1 MDSSTS
7 STNTPGV
14 DSFDYRDVLYYGKY
28 RYRARITIPGLSWI
42 HGCDTMMDYLK
53 RLDSNRR
60 YYDKNRIAAVE
71 LDDIE
76 SFIDWRSVNVKTNK
90 TCTIRVESNT
100 AGVFSNDLALLQ
112 KLRNLSPTVE
122 ISEVIDIAPT
132 GIKTFAKEPKH
143 KYRVYLKSKRI
154 KDTFKQELSEFI
166 KRYQGTKT
174 VIVPSDA
181 LRGWLKGGQKYW
193 QQNYCSS
200 HYYIEYDED
209 STNSLIS
216 LMFGDM
222 IKRRFKLE
230 KRPETT

>member
-1 MDSSTS
+1 MDSSMS

-14 DSFDYRDVLYYGKY
+14 DLVDYRDVLYYGKY
-28 RYRARITIPGLSWI
+28 RYRARVNMPGLSWI
-42 HGCDTMMDYLK
+42 HGCDTMLDYLR
-53 RLDSNRR
+53 RLESNRK
-60 YYDKNRIAAVE
+60 YYDKNRIAAID

-112 KLRNLSPTVE
+112 TLRNISTSVDITEIVE
-122 ISEVIDIAPT
+122 IAPT

-143 KYRVYLKSKRI
+143 KYRAYLKSKRV
-154 KDTFKQELSEFI
+154 KDTFKKELAEFI
-166 KRYQGTKT
+166 KRYKDTKT
-174 VIVPSDA
+174 VIVPSESLA
-181 LRGWLKGGQKYW
+181 GWLKGKAKYW
-193 QQNYCSS
+193 QQGFCSS

-222 IKRRFKLE
+222 IKRRYKLE
-230 KRPETT
+230 KRPDPT

>member
-1 MDSSTS
+1 MSSANTS
-7 STNTPGV
+7 GV
-14 DSFDYRDVLYYGKY
+14 DSIDYRDVLYYGKY
-28 RYRARITIPGLSWI
+28 RYRARLTIAGLAWI
-42 HGCDTMMDYLK
+42 HGCDTMLDYLK

-60 YYDKNRIAAVE
+60 YYDKTRIAAID

-76 SFIDWRSVNVKTNK
+76 SFINWRNVNVKTTK
-90 TCTIRVESNT
+90 TCTIRIESNT
-100 AGVFSNDLALLQ
+100 AGVFSNDLSLLQ
-112 KLRNLSPTVE
+112 SLRYLSPTVD

-143 KYRVYLKSKRI
+143 KYRVYLKSKRV
-154 KDTFKQELSEFI
+154 KDSFKKELSEFI
-166 KRYQGTKT
+166 SRYKGTKT

-181 LRGWLKGGQKYW
+181 LAGWLKGGQKYW
-193 QQNYCSS
+193 QQSYCSS

-209 STNSLIS
+209 STNSLLS

-230 KRPETT
+230 KRPDPT